1 MRRDG
6 QAAPVVGNDAHRLTV
21 VFSDDAEQH
30 RMTLRMKRNPFPDA
44 KVEHLRVRPHL
55 AEKFK
60 PCHDAMV
67 EIDQLRFGEPVNIDL
82 HGNLSITGRPDR
94 VKELRNCGRALLE
107 IRFSG

>member
-1 MRRDG
+1 MRRTG
-6 QAAPVVGNDAHRLTV
+6 PALAVVGNDAHRLAV

-60 PCHDAMV
+60 SRNDAMIEV
-67 EIDQLRFGEPVNIDL
+67 DQLSFGESVNVDL
-82 HGNLSITGRPDR
+82 HGKLSMAG
-94 VKELRNCGRALLE
+94 
-107 IRFSG
+107 SGT